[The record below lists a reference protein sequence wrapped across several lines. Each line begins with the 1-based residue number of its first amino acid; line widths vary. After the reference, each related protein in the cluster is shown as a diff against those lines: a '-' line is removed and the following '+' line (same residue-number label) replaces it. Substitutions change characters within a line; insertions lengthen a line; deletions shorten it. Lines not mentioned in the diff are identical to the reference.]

1 MSYVVSDNK
10 KNMLHLKTKKIG
22 FGAISFRYGY
32 HKKLVDKETV
42 YGNKKLTSYIC
53 LGHAKSCPVDG
64 KLMSCPFWSDINYQ
78 CQHEHIILSDIKSIY
93 LFIILS
99 Q

>member
-1 MSYVVSDNK
+1 MSYLTIK
-10 KNMLHLKTKKIG
+10 KYVTSENQKNG

-78 CQHEHIILSDIKSIY
+78 YQHEHIILSDIKSIY